1 MRLIKPNVEIIEQ
14 QPGLEGM
21 YKQIELAGRTC
32 FTEDTEV
39 LTDRGFIYIDEIDN
53 NKDRVLTYNPDKNI
67 LEYETPNIFSK
78 SYDNDGV
85 ECTHANINFLVTED
99 HRIYQSPVN
108 ARQYTFLNAKQLVY
122 GHNPGKR
129 NRFRIPKYFNG
140 AVYKINDFK
149 EHIAYTKK
157 MNGGNREYNTTES
170 FNVNDDILTI
180 LAAYIT
186 EGHTFHGEKY
196 NSGSYICI
204 TQDENNELFELV
216 INALKNE
223 HIHYHIDFDRRK
235 PNIKWI
241 KFGNQCYVEW
251 FEEMCGRYSQNKH
264 LPEWFRNLSVRQI
277 DHFLRILYLGD
288 GSHNKTRI
296 NRYLSVSRRLL
307 NEIQELFILKGRNA
321 TISYDPEISQKC
333 YIQEHMRDSWIIDS
347 RKHIRTTHLVTTVY
361 CTQTNNG
368 IICIRFNGKTCWIG
382 NCYKSE
388 DKITED
394 GAKAFVDRMIKSG
407 HGAMLEHGTVYL
419 KMPITAA
426 TSYRIDEYKDN
437 QYSKTKIGD
446 HNYYYITTNM
456 RVLVE
461 HNWLKDLQYIC
472 EPTEYHEKRITVKW
486 TCDRGVS
493 HEFVRHR
500 VFSFAMEST
509 RYCNYSK
516 DKFNN
521 EITFVI
527 PTWLD
532 LKEGHYLWEDQNP
545 LLTAGADIQSVGYDD
560 SADLMIK
567 DENDG
572 VWLECKRHYENW
584 METETFMHSLQLSEQ
599 LYFDLLNL
607 GWKPQQA
614 RQVLP
619 NALKTE
625 LVMTGFESDWKGF
638 FKLRSPK
645 YGATGVHPDAAYL
658 ADKLYDKIKD
668 KIK

>member
-32 FTEDTEV
+32 FTKDTEV

-67 LEYETPNIFSK
+67 LEYEAPNIFSK
-78 SYDNDGV
+78 PYDNDGV

-129 NRFRIPKYFNG
+129 SRFRIPKYFNG

-149 EHIAYTKK
+149 EHIVYTKK
-157 MNGGNREYNTTES
+157 MNGGNREYNATES

-223 HIHYHIDFDRRK
+223 HIHYYIDFDRRK

-251 FEEMCGRYSQNKH
+251 FEKMCGRYSQNKH

-368 IICIRFNGKTCWIG
+368 IICIRFKGKTCWIG

-394 GAKAFVDRMIKSG
+394 SAKAFVDRMIKSG

-419 KMPITAA
+419 CFPLKSDNYCDIIEDENFIKYNHNKY
-426 TSYRIDEYKDN
+426 SKINIDENKLYV
-437 QYSKTKIGD
+437 
-446 HNYYYITTNM
+446 TTNY
-456 RVLVE
+456 RVLGE
-461 HNWLKDLQYIC
+461 NGWLDDLQYIC
-472 EPTEYHEKRITVKW
+472 EPTEHHEKRITVKW
-486 TCDRGVS
+486 TCGRDILA
-493 HEFVRHR
+493 EFTRHR
-500 VFSFAMEST
+500 TFSFAAEST

-516 DKFNN
+516 NKFGNGLTFIIPSWVDDIPNN
-521 EITFVI
+521 TV
-527 PTWLD
+527 LN
-532 LKEGHYLWEDQNP
+532 G
-545 LLTAGADIQSVGYDD
+545 
-560 SADLMIK
+560 
-567 DENDG
+567 
-572 VWLECKRHYENW
+572 LE
-584 METETFMHSLQLSEQ
+584 ETFNFVWSDLTKQEVKLKVSEYTKTFLYTAINSELS
-599 LYFDLLNL
+599 YLNL
-607 GWKPQQA
+607 IENGYKPQQA